1 MCARLSQIS
10 AKTMGVYGKETLNQ
24 GGGGGE
30 GGAFYAFH
38 KKRTVTKRPN
48 C

>member
-24 GGGGGE
+24 GGGGE
-30 GGAFYAFH
+30 GVLFMRFI
-38 KKRTVTKRPN
+38 KN
-48 C
+48 EL